1 MNSSFLVLQIL
12 SEHQG
17 PTEREFEVFYIDYGN
32 QEIVA
37 YSCLRP
43 APANQ
48 STSLIPPLA
57 KLFRLAFITVPN
69 LTDDLGEQ
77 AARYLSMVLLD
88 NEKEFK
94 ATVEERGNVGAR
106 QEGQGT
112 GEVLIVTL
120 LDEDAESSVNAA
132 LLEVSYSPLSISSL
146 SMYNNAFTSTLIWC
160 SGRCSSSLKLIVN
173 VGLSTEWLG

>member
-1 MNSSFLVLQIL
+1 M

-132 LLEVSYSPLSISSL
+132 LLEVSHSPLSISSL
-146 SMYNNAFTSTLIWC
+146 SMRVFSATISLICCITLQ
-160 SGRCSSSLKLIVN
+160 
-173 VGLSTEWLG
+173 

>member
-37 YSCLRP
+37 YSCLR
-43 APANQ
+43 PANQ

-94 ATVEERGNVGAR
+94 ATVEERGNVGAK

-132 LLEVSYSPLSISSL
+132 LLEVSHSPLSISSL

-160 SGRCSSSLKLIVN
+160 SGRCSS
-173 VGLSTEWLG
+173 

>member
-1 MNSSFLVLQIL
+1 M

-17 PTEREFEVFYIDYGN
+17 PTEREFDVFYIDYGN
-32 QEIVA
+32 QEIVT

-43 APANQ
+43 APASQ

-57 KLFRLAFITVPN
+57 KLFCLAFITVPN

-94 ATVEERGNVGAR
+94 ATVEERGSVGAL

-112 GEVLIVTL
+112 GEVLVVTL

-132 LLEVSYSPLSISSL
+132 MLEVSHILLSHLVLSL
-146 SMYNNAFTSTLIWC
+146 SLSPCIIMYLHQHYYDVVADA
-160 SGRCSSSLKLIVN
+160 VPH
-173 VGLSTEWLG
+173 

>member
-17 PTEREFEVFYIDYGN
+17 PTEREFEVFYIDYGS
-32 QEIVA
+32 QEIFA

-112 GEVLIVTL
+112 GEVLVVTL

-132 LLEVSYSPLSISSL
+132 MLEVSHILLSHLVLSL
-146 SMYNNAFTSTLIWC
+146 SLH
-160 SGRCSSSLKLIVN
+160 V
-173 VGLSTEWLG
+173 